1 MNVIRDPKV
10 SAKGQVTLPKRVR
23 KALGVEPG
31 DRVRFIVL
39 GDQVKL
45 IKPIPIMALK
55 GILKDKVDPGL
66 SVTIEDMNATIA
78 AGWAGELEDAPE

>member
-55 GILKDKVDPGL
+55 GILKDKFDPGL
-66 SVTIEDMNATIA
+66 SVTIEDINVGIA
-78 AGWAGELEDAPE
+78 DGAAFGEGSD